1 MARSSGYRADSPIST
16 SIEVDDYDEHN
27 DYEYDDPKRRIS
39 NITATSISSFPDSA
53 WPSDSD
59 VPSPHYSNSK
69 PRPTYRVGSL
79 RRSPLPNERL
89 SPSSLRPPKHT
100 SRRPRS
106 RGEGARPR
114 SRGEDAVHHEAPQ
127 ETQPAPLVL
136 LHVTVLPPRLPWNR
150 TVLDVVLL
158 SELKH
163 QFGVLR
169 AATSGLISQRGIL
182 IAHPREEF
190 ELLEE
195 SVLEALDLLPERIGY
210 DGQYRPRTPNTV
222 MEGDEDEEEDTEVK
236 TCNTCL
242 RVHIGNTGGW
252 LTRTYAAN
260 GLMRA
265 GAWSACW
272 SEMERVDVEVRPCI
286 PEHVCRQLDDVQA
299 AEDNDAERKGHDQ
312 SVQPIHEMQTTEAHK
327 QQEKAL
333 LPSSPLDTALV
344 ITQPRS
350 NQEAQSNPLKTPHEV
365 STHYNDLPPIYQ
377 PKDVP
382 LGLLLRNY
390 LYLILRDRLNLAISF
405 LILTL
410 LVSTSYGMLASQGF
424 KKNSVSMFEGKVEV
438 VSEPLPLSTSSRVDV
453 GHGKRHPMWTGKVEM
468 WDSSKPNELN
478 QASEMPTTGDQG
490 NEDYSFQ
497 EIIDRAVR
505 STTEAPASDISAT
518 TALAIPSSP
527 PVLERAISSPDAIE
541 DVSATSPIP
550 ALLPLLQG
558 TIDYCPATSL

>member
-16 SIEVDDYDEHN
+16 SIEVDDYDEYKDN
-27 DYEYDDPKRRIS
+27 EYDDPKRRIS

-59 VPSPHYSNSK
+59 APGPHYSSSK

-79 RRSPLPNERL
+79 RRSPLPNDRL

-106 RGEGARPR
+106 RGEGTRAR
-114 SRGEDAVHHEAPQ
+114 SRGEDGVHHEAPQ

-150 TVLDVVLL
+150 TVLDVVLP

-195 SVLEALDLLPERIGY
+195 GVLEALDLLPERIDY
-210 DGQYRPRTPNTV
+210 AGQYRPRTPNTIL
-222 MEGDEDEEEDTEVK
+222 EGEEDEEEETGVK
-236 TCNTCL
+236 TCSTCL
-242 RVHIGNTGGW
+242 RVHIANTGGW

-286 PEHVCRQLDDVQA
+286 PEHVCRQLDEMQA
-299 AEDNDAERKGHDQ
+299 AEDNDAERKRHDQ
-312 SVQPIHEMQTTEAHK
+312 PIQPIHEMQNTEAPK
-327 QQEKAL
+327 QQEKTL
-333 LPSSPLDTALV
+333 LPSSPQDTALV
-344 ITQPRS
+344 TTQPRS
-350 NQEAQSNPLKTPHEV
+350 NQAGQSIPLKTPTKVPAH
-365 STHYNDLPPIYQ
+365 HNDLPPIYQ

-390 LYLILRDRLNLAISF
+390 IYLILRDRRNLAISF

-424 KKNSVSMFEGKVEV
+424 KENSVSMFEGKVEV

-453 GHGKRHPMWTGKVEM
+453 GHGKRHPMWTGKVEL
-468 WDSSKPNELN
+468 WDSSKPNKLN

-490 NEDYSFQ
+490 NVDCIFQ
-497 EIIDRAVR
+497 ENIDRAAG
-505 STTEAPASDISAT
+505 SATEVPAPDISAT
-518 TALAIPSSP
+518 TALAIPSSA
-527 PVLERAISSPDAIE
+527 PVLETAISSPNAIE
-541 DVSATSPIP
+541 DVPAISSNP
-550 ALLPLLQG
+550 ALLAWLQG

>member
-1 MARSSGYRADSPIST
+1 M
-16 SIEVDDYDEHN
+16 
-27 DYEYDDPKRRIS
+27 
-39 NITATSISSFPDSA
+39 
-53 WPSDSD
+53 
-59 VPSPHYSNSK
+59 
-69 PRPTYRVGSL
+69 
-79 RRSPLPNERL
+79 
-89 SPSSLRPPKHT
+89 
-100 SRRPRS
+100 
-106 RGEGARPR
+106 
-114 SRGEDAVHHEAPQ
+114 
-127 ETQPAPLVL
+127 
-136 LHVTVLPPRLPWNR
+136 VLPP
-150 TVLDVVLL
+150 
-158 SELKH
+158 ELKH

-195 SVLEALDLLPERIGY
+195 GVLEALDLLPERIGY

-312 SVQPIHEMQTTEAHK
+312 SVQPIHEMQTTEAPK

-382 LGLLLRNY
+382 LSLLLRNY

-453 GHGKRHPMWTGKVEM
+453 GHGKRHPMWSGKVEM

-527 PVLERAISSPDAIE
+527 PVLERAISSLDAVE